1 MFSKLFNFQ
10 GLRKELCE
18 ACDILKWKSPTRI
31 QQEAIPLALQ
41 GKFKKKCY
49 HFIQMMLVNF
59 FATPDLSNMV

>member
-41 GKFKKKCY
+41 GKFFKKCY
-49 HFIQMMLVNF
+49 HFI
-59 FATPDLSNMV
+59 